1 MTPKTITWILFVAL
15 AVMQI
20 PVWFTNG
27 GWLGVIAQQKALRS
41 LQSENELKVIRNQQ
55 LRADVDDLADQGR
68 GQAAVDER
76 ARYRLGMM
84 KTNEV
89 FIQVVAPK

>member
-1 MTPKTITWILFVAL
+1 MRAKPLAWILLITFL
-15 AVMQI
+15 VMQY
-20 PVWFTNG
+20 PVWFKDG
-27 GWLGVIAQQKALRS
+27 GWRHVWGQQ
-41 LQSENELKVIRNQQ
+41 NELAGLQTDNEVKSARNQQ

-84 KTNEV
+84 RNNEV
-89 FIQVVAPK
+89 FVQVVAPK